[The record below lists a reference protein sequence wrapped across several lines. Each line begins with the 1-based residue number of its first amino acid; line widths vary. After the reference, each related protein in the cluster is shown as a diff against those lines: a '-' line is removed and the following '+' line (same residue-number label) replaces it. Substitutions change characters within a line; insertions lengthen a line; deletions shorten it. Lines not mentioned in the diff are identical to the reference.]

1 MLYRFN
7 MKDKIQQ
14 GNFLL
19 KKNKY
24 MCLGSDF
31 NIWKNWENRFFS
43 TIKIV

>member
-19 KKNKY
+19 KKINICAWDLILIFGKI
-24 MCLGSDF
+24 GKTDF
-31 NIWKNWENRFFS
+31 FQR
-43 TIKIV
+43 